1 MQQNQTRT
9 VAAQDVDALEI
20 KSLLARF
27 RTGWVSVAAFS
38 VAANLLMLAPSL
50 YMLQVY
56 DRVLAS
62 GNVFTLVMLSLMIF
76 GLLALMGALDYAR
89 GVVIIQ
95 IGARFDAAL
104 AGRVHEA
111 AFRRGL
117 AGVPANAGQAVSDL
131 NTVRQ
136 FLTGSAVFAFFDA
149 PWFPLFLLVMFLFH
163 PSMGTLALA
172 GTIILVALAWLN
184 EQVSRKLLAEAGGL
198 SVRAGV
204 EADGQLRNAEA
215 IQAMGMLDRLR
226 ARWQRLHVGYVRRQG
241 MASQRS
247 AVIASVSKTVRMALQ
262 SLVLGLGAWLVLQ
275 SHVSAGMMIAGSIL
289 MGRVLSPIDQVIG
302 AWRQWAGTRL
312 AWRRLQELLAT
323 YPAPAAG
330 LTLPEPKG
338 ALRLEGVTVT
348 PPGAAQPTLVNV
360 SLSLEPGQVLGVVG
374 PSGAGKS
381 TLARLVAGVW
391 PARLGTARLDGA
403 DLRQWERGRLG
414 EWLGY
419 VPQDVELFSGTVAEN
434 IARFPAPDSDGEVLA
449 QRVIGAARMA
459 GAHDMILALP
469 RGYDTPIGTGGQGLS
484 GGQRQRIALA
494 RALYGTPRLVVLDE
508 PNASLDDAGE
518 QALLDALGRL
528 REAGATVVLVTHRP
542 KVLAATTHLLLLRD
556 GQAQRFG
563 ATHEVLRPPPE
574 RASGTM
580 ASPSAS
586 TSAAGNRPG
595 ATASTAGAAASGGT
609 APPAQA
615 RPGGAVAQVY
625 PLAGGAFSGL
635 TFGGKA

>member
-1 MQQNQTRT
+1 MQKTQTRAG
-9 VAAQDVDALEI
+9 AAQGADVLDIKALL
-20 KSLLARF
+20 SRF
-27 RTGWVSVAAFS
+27 RTGWYSVAAFS

-62 GNVFTLVMLSLMIF
+62 GNVFTLVMLSLMIV

-89 GVVIIQ
+89 SAVIIQ
-95 IGARFDAAL
+95 IGASFDAAL
-104 AGRVHEA
+104 ARRVHEA
-111 AFRRGL
+111 AFQRGL

-163 PSMGTLALA
+163 PWMGTLALA

-184 EQVSRKLLAEAGGL
+184 ERVSRKLLAEAGGL

-247 AVIASVSKTVRMALQ
+247 AMIASLSKTARMALQ

-312 AWRRLQELLAT
+312 AWRRLQELLAM

-348 PPGAAQPTLVNV
+348 PPGATQPTLVNV
-360 SLSLEPGQVLGVVG
+360 SFALEPGQVLGVVG

-403 DLRQWERGRLG
+403 DLRQWERARLG

-449 QRVIGAARMA
+449 QRVIDAARMA

-469 RGYDTPIGTGGQGLS
+469 CGYDTPLGTGGQGLS

-508 PNASLDDAGE
+508 PNASLDEAGE

-542 KVLAATTHLLLLRD
+542 KVLAATTHLLLLRA

-563 ATHEVLRPPPE
+563 ATHEVLRPPPQS
-574 RASGTM
+574 ASGE
-580 ASPSAS
+580 APSPSAATPVP
-586 TSAAGNRPG
+586 TSPPAAM
-595 ATASTAGAAASGGT
+595 AGAAVVASAGGT
-609 APPAQA
+609 APPPQA
-615 RPGGAVAQVY
+615 RPAGSVAQVY
-625 PLAGGAFSGL
+625 PLAGGAFSGQI
-635 TFGGKA
+635 FGGKA

>member
-1 MQQNQTRT
+1 MG
-9 VAAQDVDALEI
+9 ALEI

-62 GNVFTLVMLSLMIF
+62 GNVFTLVMLSLMIV

-163 PSMGTLALA
+163 PWMGTLALA

-247 AVIASVSKTVRMALQ
+247 AVIASVSKTVRMTLQ

-330 LTLPEPKG
+330 LTLPEPG
-338 ALRLEGVTVT
+338 RAAAGGRDGDAAGR
-348 PPGAAQPTLVNV
+348 GAADAGERVAFA
-360 SLSLEPGQVLGVVG
+360 GARAGAG
-374 PSGAGKS
+374 GGWPSGAGKS

-434 IARFPAPDSDGEVLA
+434 IARFPTPDSDGEVLA
-449 QRVIGAARMA
+449 QRVIDAARMA

-574 RASGTM
+574 SASGTM

-586 TSAAGNRPG
+586 TSAAGNRPA

-635 TFGGKA
+635 IFGGKA

>member
-1 MQQNQTRT
+1 MQKTQTRAG
-9 VAAQDVDALEI
+9 AAQGADVLDI
-20 KSLLARF
+20 KALLARF
-27 RTGWVSVAAFS
+27 RTGWYSVAAFS

-62 GNVFTLVMLSLMIF
+62 GNVFTLVMLSLMIV

-163 PSMGTLALA
+163 PWMGTLALA

-312 AWRRLQELLAT
+312 AWQRLQELLAT
-323 YPAPAAG
+323 YPAPATG

-360 SLSLEPGQVLGVVG
+360 SFSLEPGQVLGVVG

-449 QRVIGAARMA
+449 QRVIDAARMA

-494 RALYGTPRLVVLDE
+494 RALYGRPRLVVLDE

-574 RASGTM
+574 SASGTM

-586 TSAAGNRPG
+586 TSAAGDRPA

-635 TFGGKA
+635 IFGGKA

>member
-1 MQQNQTRT
+1 MQQTQTRT
-9 VAAQDVDALEI
+9 GAAHDGDALEI

-62 GNVFTLVMLSLMIF
+62 GNVFTLVMLSLMIV

-163 PSMGTLALA
+163 PWMGTLALA

-312 AWRRLQELLAT
+312 AWQRLQELLAT

-360 SLSLEPGQVLGVVG
+360 SFSLEPGQVLGVVG

-391 PARLGTARLDGA
+391 PARLDGA

-449 QRVIGAARMA
+449 QRVIDAARMA

-494 RALYGTPRLVVLDE
+494 RALYGRPRLVVLDE

-542 KVLAATTHLLLLRD
+542 KVLATTTHLLLLRD

-574 RASGTM
+574 SASGTM

-586 TSAAGNRPG
+586 TSAAGDRPA

-625 PLAGGAFSGL
+625 PLAGGAFSGRI
-635 TFGGKA
+635 FGGKA

>member
-1 MQQNQTRT
+1 MQQTQTRT
-9 VAAQDVDALEI
+9 GAAQGADVLDI
-20 KSLLARF
+20 KALLARF
-27 RTGWVSVAAFS
+27 RTGWYSVAAFS

-62 GNVFTLVMLSLMIF
+62 GNVFTLVMLSLMIV

-89 GVVIIQ
+89 SAVIIQ

-111 AFRRGL
+111 AFQRGL
-117 AGVPANAGQAVSDL
+117 AGVPANAGQAVNDL

-163 PSMGTLALA
+163 PWMGTLALA

-204 EADGQLRNAEA
+204 EAEGQLRNAEA

-241 MASQRS
+241 LASQRS
-247 AVIASVSKTVRMALQ
+247 AMIASLSKTVRMALQ

-312 AWRRLQELLAT
+312 AWRRLQELLTT
-323 YPAPAAG
+323 YPKPSTG
-330 LTLPEPKG
+330 LTLPDPTG

-360 SLSLEPGQVLGVVG
+360 SFALEPGQVLGVVG

-403 DLRQWERGRLG
+403 DLKQWERARLG

-419 VPQDVELFSGTVAEN
+419 VPQDVELFSG
-434 IARFPAPDSDGEVLA
+434 
-449 QRVIGAARMA
+449 
-459 GAHDMILALP
+459 
-469 RGYDTPIGTGGQGLS
+469 
-484 GGQRQRIALA
+484 
-494 RALYGTPRLVVLDE
+494 
-508 PNASLDDAGE
+508 
-518 QALLDALGRL
+518 
-528 REAGATVVLVTHRP
+528 
-542 KVLAATTHLLLLRD
+542 
-556 GQAQRFG
+556 
-563 ATHEVLRPPPE
+563 
-574 RASGTM
+574 
-580 ASPSAS
+580 
-586 TSAAGNRPG
+586 
-595 ATASTAGAAASGGT
+595 
-609 APPAQA
+609 
-615 RPGGAVAQVY
+615 
-625 PLAGGAFSGL
+625 
-635 TFGGKA
+635 